1 MSITFLQLAQRVL
14 SESEKPLSVEQ
25 IWQIAMDKKYSDEL
39 NSIGKTPLHTLGAQL
54 YVNVKTGSS
63 SIFAA
68 VGSRPK
74 CFYLKEKES
83 HIQFEAHAEED
94 KKLTGKVS
102 FQEKQLHPFLAY
114 FAQYELEAFTKTI
127 NHSKSS
133 KSSFGQWM
141 HPDMVGCY
149 FPEWKSATKEL
160 SQALGHSS
168 VKIFSFELK
177 RDLSF
182 SNLRESF
189 FQAVS
194 NSSWANEG
202 YLAAAQISQD
212 REFQNELE
220 RLSESFGIGVIQIDI
235 SDPDSTKILFPS
247 REREIDWESANK
259 ICELNPDFESFLQ
272 RVKIDFTSNVRHQK
286 EYDDVLTT
294 EELRAS
300 LLASSSL

>member
-25 IWQIAMDKKYSDEL
+25 IWQIATDKKYSEEL
-39 NSIGKTPLHTLGAQL
+39 NSTGKTPLHTLGAQL

-63 SIFAA
+63 SKFAA
-68 VGSRPK
+68 IGSRPK
-74 CFYLKEKES
+74 YFYLKAKEGN
-83 HIQFEAHAEED
+83 IQLEVVSEED
-94 KKLTGKVS
+94 KKLPEKIS
-102 FQEKQLHPFLAY
+102 FQEKQLHPFLAH

-133 KSSFGQWM
+133 KSSFGQWT

-149 FPEWKSATKEL
+149 FPDWKNATMEL
-160 SQALGHSS
+160 SRTLGHSP
-168 VKIFSFELK
+168 VKLFSFELK

-182 SNLRESF
+182 GNLRESF

-202 YLAAAQISQD
+202 YLGAAQISQD
-212 REFQNELE
+212 PSFLNELK

-235 SDPDSTKILFPS
+235 NDPFSTRIVFPS
-247 REREIDWESANK
+247 QKRDIDWESVNK
-259 ICELNPDFESFLQ
+259 ICELNPDFELFLQ
-272 RVKIDFTSNVRHQK
+272 RVKIDFTSNVRHEK
-286 EYDDVLTT
+286 EYDEVLTA

-300 LLASSSL
+300 LLTSSSS